1 MENSL
6 STEQSIAIDSFNKGK
21 NIFITGPGGS
31 GKTFLIKQMVNISKQ
46 KDKNIQVCALTGC
59 AALLLQCKAKTLH
72 SWAGIG
78 LAKDEI
84 DIIIER
90 VKRNKSKRNRWK
102 EVDIL
107 VIDEISMLSKNL
119 FELLNE
125 IAQRVRRNNLP
136 FGGIQ
141 LVLSGDFY
149 QLPPVFKNKNEAS
162 GFCFESNIWSSCVD
176 QSIVLKKI
184 FRQNDERYVK
194 CLNQIRQGKISKR
207 SLEALKNR
215 LNVPFD
221 DQLIKPTKLLPTRKK
236 VDTINSSEFN
246 KLDNETRIFEIVR
259 EKEEIKT
266 FEAVIKQNAYSAENV
281 KNEYIYLENNIMAEK
296 VLELKVNTQV
306 MCIANLN
313 ENIVNGSQGVIESFV
328 GDFPLV
334 VFKNGIRQIINRHTW
349 MSENIPGLCVKQI
362 PLIHSWAITIHKA
375 QGVTLD
381 TAIIDVGKNIFEC
394 GQTYVALSRV
404 KSLDGLYL
412 SNFDV
417 TKIKV
422 SKKVSNFYRNLS

>member
-90 VKRNKSKRNRWK
+90 VKRNKTKRNRWK

-194 CLNQIRQGKISKR
+194 CLNQIRQGKISRK

-334 VFKNGIRQIINRHTW
+334 VFKNGIRQIITRHTW

>member
-90 VKRNKSKRNRWK
+90 VKRNKTKRNRWK

-194 CLNQIRQGKISKR
+194 CLNQIRQGKISRK

-246 KLDNETRIFEIVR
+246 KLDNETR
-259 EKEEIKT
+259 T
-266 FEAVIKQNAYSAENV
+266 FS
-281 KNEYIYLENNIMAEK
+281 
-296 VLELKVNTQV
+296 
-306 MCIANLN
+306 
-313 ENIVNGSQGVIESFV
+313 
-328 GDFPLV
+328 
-334 VFKNGIRQIINRHTW
+334 
-349 MSENIPGLCVKQI
+349 
-362 PLIHSWAITIHKA
+362 
-375 QGVTLD
+375 
-381 TAIIDVGKNIFEC
+381 AIILF
-394 GQTYVALSRV
+394 SR
-404 KSLDGLYL
+404 
-412 SNFDV
+412 
-417 TKIKV
+417 
-422 SKKVSNFYRNLS
+422 